1 LSCSGY
7 FADFVFLVSVVAGV
21 MKLVLQGYIP
31 ASTGSMILLGLVA
44 FRASARIFG
53 GGISH
58 FVRLTCRVAIPV
70 ASVLTI
76 FIGQTNPA
84 SLWLILGTYGVFW
97 LGFAPVLMRNRHWF
111 WVLLPL
117 SSVFVWL
124 FYLAGQGYIPP
135 EIFYLAFLVF
145 LVAGVFARVGGSL
158 LVRKV
163 WGIGVPVASLV
174 ILAGILG
181 GGNWK
186 AVGQVL
192 SALLVLLLVLV
203 GLYIIVTA
211 PFRR

>member
-1 LSCSGY
+1 
-7 FADFVFLVSVVAGV
+7 
-21 MKLVLQGYIP
+21 MKLILQGYIP
-31 ASTGSMILLGLVA
+31 ASTGSMILLGLVV
-44 FRASARIFG
+44 FRASARILVGGVSPFG
-53 GGISH
+53 G
-58 FVRLTCRVAIPV
+58 LTCRVASPV
-70 ASVLTI
+70 ACVLAS
-76 FIGQTNPA
+76 FVGQTNPA

-117 SSVFVWL
+117 SSAFVWL
-124 FYLAGQGYIPP
+124 FYLAGQGYIPS

-145 LVAGVFARVGGSL
+145 LVAGVFARVGGST
-158 LVRKV
+158 LVRRV

-181 GGNWK
+181 GGTWG